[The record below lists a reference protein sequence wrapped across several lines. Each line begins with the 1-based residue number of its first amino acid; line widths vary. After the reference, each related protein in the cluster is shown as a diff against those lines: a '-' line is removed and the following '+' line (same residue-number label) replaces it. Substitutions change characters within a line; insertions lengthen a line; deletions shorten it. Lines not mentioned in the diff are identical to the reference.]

1 MSSWPLAVLIGDSQT
16 QLGWQEGGWVAGL
29 ADTFQRRVDILN
41 RGFSGY
47 NTRMLLE
54 VLPDLLSKED
64 WGKAKAVV
72 ILIGSNDASFPETN
86 PEQAVPLE
94 EFGENLLKIV
104 AYLLSQG
111 VKKEALVLV
120 SPPPVLPDVWTAHL
134 NNQPGPAQ
142 ANCKSEA
149 LTAGMAKEV
158 GEVAKRLGA
167 TFVDLHTA
175 LMGPEVNLRAALR
188 FLKIPL
194 DMLGM
199 FE

>member
-47 NTRMLLE
+47 NSRMLLE

-72 ILIGSNDASFPETN
+72 ILIGSNDASLPETN

-94 EFGENLLKIV
+94 EFGENLLRIV
-104 AYLLSQG
+104 AYILSQG

-134 NNQPGPAQ
+134 NSQPGPAQ

-149 LTAGMAKEV
+149 LTTGMAKEV
-158 GEVAKRLGA
+158 GEVAQRSAFG
-167 TFVDLHTA
+167 
-175 LMGPEVNLRAALR
+175 
-188 FLKIPL
+188 
-194 DMLGM
+194 
-199 FE
+199 FEQIS

>member
-29 ADTFQRRVDILN
+29 ADTFQRRVDFLN

-47 NTRMLLE
+47 NSRMLLE

-142 ANCKSEA
+142 VN
-149 LTAGMAKEV
+149 
-158 GEVAKRLGA
+158 
-167 TFVDLHTA
+167 DILHHA
-175 LMGPEVNLRAALR
+175 VL
-188 FLKIPL
+188 
-194 DMLGM
+194 
-199 FE
+199 

>member
-149 LTAGMAKEV
+149 LTMGMAKEV